1 MENEAGT
8 SSRSI
13 SKDVGDLVD
22 TYIALAKANVTQK
35 AADAASFSISGLLMA
50 ALAFFALLFAGFAL
64 GWWLGEL
71 LSSMI
76 AGFLIVS
83 GIFVVLLVVLVLF
96 KEQILHPIIRNKI
109 VKKVY
114 E

>member
-1 MENEAGT
+1 MENEVGT
-8 SSRSI
+8 SSRNI
-13 SKDVGDLVD
+13 TKDVGDLVD

-35 AADAASFSISGLLMA
+35 AADAASFSISGLFMA
-50 ALAFFALLFAGFAL
+50 ALAFFVILFAGLAL

-83 GIFVVLLVVLVLF
+83 GIFVVLLLVLIFF
-96 KEQILHPIIRNKI
+96 KDQLIHPIIRNKI
-109 VKKVY
+109 VKKAY

>member
-1 MENEAGT
+1 MENEVGT

-13 SKDVGDLVD
+13 TKDVGDLVD

-35 AADAASFSISGLLMA
+35 AADAASFSISGLCMA
-50 ALAFFALLFAGFAL
+50 ALAFFALLFAGLAL

-71 LSSMI
+71 LSSMS

-83 GIFVVLLVVLVLF
+83 GIFIVLLLILIFF
-96 KEQILHPIIRNKI
+96 KEQLIHPIIRNKI